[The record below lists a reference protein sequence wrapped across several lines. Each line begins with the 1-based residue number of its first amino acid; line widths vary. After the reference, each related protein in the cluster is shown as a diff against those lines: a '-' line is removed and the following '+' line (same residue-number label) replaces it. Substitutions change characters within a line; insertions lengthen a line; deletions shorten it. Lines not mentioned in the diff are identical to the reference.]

1 MVICFVLD
9 LKKSVYLHYVDISQH
24 KFDRQL
30 VDPQLHAGVST
41 VQGSVKTTLK
51 ALLYRSLN
59 RSELT
64 SQLSKLCCSQTF
76 DKNPS
81 EFTGNSVL
89 ITEVLDSIFDDFFD
103 LCREFSG
110 YFH

>member
-30 VDPQLHAGVST
+30 VDPQLDAGVST
-41 VQGSVKTTLK
+41 VQESVRTTLK

-59 RSELT
+59 RGELT
-64 SQLSKLCCSQTF
+64 S
-76 DKNPS
+76 
-81 EFTGNSVL
+81 
-89 ITEVLDSIFDDFFD
+89 
-103 LCREFSG
+103 
-110 YFH
+110 